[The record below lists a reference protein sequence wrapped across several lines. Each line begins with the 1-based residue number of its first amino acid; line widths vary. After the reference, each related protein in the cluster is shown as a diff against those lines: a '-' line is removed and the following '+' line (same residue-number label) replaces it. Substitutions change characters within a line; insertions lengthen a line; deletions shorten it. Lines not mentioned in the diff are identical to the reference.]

1 MDRDGD
7 GEISTKDLGVVM
19 RAFGEN
25 PTEAEL
31 KNMIAVLDV
40 GGNGTV
46 DFHEFAARVSAGAL
60 ATPTE
65 EEARKVFK
73 QLDRDGNGFITA
85 DELRHFMIALGE
97 QLPDG
102 HVDKMIRDA
111 DTDGDG
117 RISYD
122 EFSALLKPM

>member
-7 GEISTKDLGVVM
+7 GEISTKDLGIVM

-40 GGNGTV
+40 
-46 DFHEFAARVSAGAL
+46 
-60 ATPTE
+60 E

-85 DELRHFMIALGE
+85 NELRHFMIALGE
-97 QLPDG
+97 QLTDG
-102 HVDKMIRDA
+102 QVDKMIRDA
-111 DTDGDG
+111 DMDGDG

-122 EFSALLKPM
+122 EFSALLKPT